1 MVALKRLLIFVS
13 IEEEIKIL
21 KTNFEVICEL
31 SCVMHFKIRMC
42 HFKQYYLAGS
52 KMSHQNIFLKKKFL
66 TKILGICTVYV
77 WNRNFCAFRRPK
89 LTKRI
94 HIFQPRNNVKIKRK
108 VWFSNTTIQSLN
120 KLQTFQVS
128 GPHLFKPLPSYWT

>member
-31 SCVMHFKIRMC
+31 SCVMHFKIKMC

-52 KMSHQNIFLKKKFL
+52 KMSHQKIF
-66 TKILGICTVYV
+66 
-77 WNRNFCAFRRPK
+77 
-89 LTKRI
+89 
-94 HIFQPRNNVKIKRK
+94 
-108 VWFSNTTIQSLN
+108 
-120 KLQTFQVS
+120 
-128 GPHLFKPLPSYWT
+128 